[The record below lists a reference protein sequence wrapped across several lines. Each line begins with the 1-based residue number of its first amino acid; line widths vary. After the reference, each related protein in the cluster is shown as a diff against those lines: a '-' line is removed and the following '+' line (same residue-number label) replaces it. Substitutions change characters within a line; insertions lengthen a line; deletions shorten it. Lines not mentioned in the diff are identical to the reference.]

1 MILKGTFLHTPAL
14 GKMEVYERAWLVTEG
29 ETIVGLYRT
38 LPPRYQGMEVTDW
51 GGLPHHPRLL

>member
-38 LPPRYQGMEVTDW
+38 LPPRY
-51 GGLPHHPRLL
+51 